1 MAERKSQNSNPPGP
15 PLAEPPWR
23 VPVKLEDIP
32 ETGEHF
38 ELDADAGA
46 RTAVA
51 RVAGL
56 RDLPRLRASFDVTR
70 HGSDGLHVLGSVSAI
85 VGQTCVVTLEPV
97 DNEIEES
104 IDLTFVPRPAAEVQA
119 GAQAADGVEDKPRPR
134 DLNLNDPEP
143 LIGGAIDLG
152 ALAVEFL
159 ILGLDPYPRKP
170 GAVFQPPQDDKPDP
184 GPFAA
189 LAKLTKEGS

>member
-1 MAERKSQNSNPPGP
+1 MAKQKLQNSNPPGLP
-15 PLAEPPWR
+15 PAEPPWR
-23 VPVKLEDIP
+23 VPVMLEDIP

-38 ELDADAGA
+38 DLEADAGV

-51 RVAGL
+51 SVAGL

-70 HGSDGLHVLGSVSAI
+70 HGSDGLHVVGSVSAS

-97 DNEIEES
+97 DSEIEES
-104 IDLTFVPRPAAEVQA
+104 IDLTFVPRPASEVP
-119 GAQAADGVEDKPRPR
+119 AADGEEDKPRPR

-170 GAVFQPPQDDKPDP
+170 GAVFQPPQDDKPEP

-189 LAKLTKEGS
+189 LAKLTKDGG

>member
-1 MAERKSQNSNPPGP
+1 MAKQKSQNSNPPEP
-15 PLAEPPWR
+15 PPAEPPWR

-38 ELDADAGA
+38 ELDADAGV

-70 HGSDGLHVLGSVSAI
+70 HDSDGLHVLGSVSAS

-104 IDLTFVPRPAAEVQA
+104 VDLTFVPRPASEVPA
-119 GAQAADGVEDKPRPR
+119 TDGVADKPRPR

-189 LAKLTKEGS
+189 LAKLTKEGG